1 MELDSSITVGEL
13 MAQHPSTT
21 SVFMSRRLMCVGCP
35 AQAYHT
41 LRDVARI
48 YGYEL
53 DDFVETM
60 GEAIHKREES

>member
-1 MELDSSITVGEL
+1 MELDPRITVGEL

-21 SVFMSRRLMCVGCP
+21 GVFINRRLLCVGCP

-41 LRDVARI
+41 LRDVAGI

-60 GEAIHKREES
+60 RKAIHKREGP